1 MDMDRSFLGFK
12 NFLLRIINGPD
23 LPRPAVEQARR
34 AKVKASAKDRED
46 WARIE
51 L

>member
-23 LPRPAVEQARR
+23 LSGAAVERARP
-34 AKVKASAKDRED
+34 AKVKASSKDRED
-46 WARIE
+46 WVRIE

>member
-12 NFLLRIINGPD
+12 NFLLRIINGPH
-23 LPRPAVEQARR
+23 LPRPAVEPARSAEAR
-34 AKVKASAKDRED
+34 ASAKDRED
-46 WARIE
+46 WVRIE